1 MGGAA
6 KTQPNSQ
13 KLPWRS
19 RAMLPSGSSKPRR
32 CSRMLD
38 RGSRAVEW
46 MWYRFHR
53 EGLAM
58 HRRLG
63 LFMGIGALAACG
75 STDQNEPK
83 SMAGASAAGTSAS
96 AAGTSGTAGGASGG
110 AATAGSPSAG
120 SAALAPSGGS
130 SAGGASVAPLPTQAD
145 VDLTLGGLNQD
156 LAPTPSTC
164 DVPGGLGCISVSGEV
179 GGKKFS
185 ATCQNN
191 DGISGSVRVAGTSR
205 FRLQLHCSPQVTGND
220 FTGFV
225 LYIYLDDY
233 LGAPTRLFSY
243 QSPDDQVPT
252 AGESISL
259 FWLEPTGFR
268 SYEQEPS
275 ATTHDEVVKIA
286 GLNYEEAYASKDKL
300 SKFVFGAFAAS
311 WTPRA
316 SCLDCQ
322 LVRLYARFNV
332 VYEL

>member
-1 MGGAA
+1 M
-6 KTQPNSQ
+6 
-13 KLPWRS
+13 
-19 RAMLPSGSSKPRR
+19 RR
-32 CSRMLD
+32 T
-38 RGSRAVEW
+38 V
-46 MWYRFHR
+46 
-53 EGLAM
+53 GLC
-58 HRRLG
+58 LG
-63 LFMGIGALAACG
+63 IAALAGCG
-75 STDQNEPK
+75 STDENEPK
-83 SMAGASAAGTSAS
+83 SIAGASAAGS
-96 AAGTSGTAGGASGG
+96 AATAGGTSGG
-110 AATAGSPSAG
+110 AASAGSSSAG
-120 SAALAPSGGS
+120 SASMAPSGGAG
-130 SAGGASVAPLPTQAD
+130 AGGASVGPLPTQAD

-185 ATCQNN
+185 ATCQND
-191 DGISGSVRVAGTSR
+191 DGISGSVRVSGTSR

-220 FTGFV
+220 FTGFT

-252 AGESISL
+252 AGESMSL

-268 SYEQEPS
+268 SYELEPS
-275 ATTHDEVVKIA
+275 TTTHDEVVKIA
-286 GLNYEEAYASKDKL
+286 GLNYEQSYASEDKL

-311 WTPRA
+311 WTPQP
-316 SCLDCQ
+316 SCVDCP